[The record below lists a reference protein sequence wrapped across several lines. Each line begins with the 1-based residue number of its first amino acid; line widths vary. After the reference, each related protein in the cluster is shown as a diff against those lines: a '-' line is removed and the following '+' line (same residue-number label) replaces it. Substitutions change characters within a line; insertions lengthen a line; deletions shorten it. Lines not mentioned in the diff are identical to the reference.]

1 MYIEAI
7 KNCDLYTKKQKLIL
21 AALVEASIDDIAT
34 ISPRTLSEIT
44 GATQPVVYKAVKR
57 FKEENILT
65 PVETSNNKLRVF
77 QLHKPKLD
85 EIEQIHK
92 KTQKLKNK

>member
-7 KNCDLYTKKQKLIL
+7 KNCELYTKKQKLIL
-21 AALVEASIDDIAT
+21 SALVEVSIDDIAK

-57 FKEENILT
+57 FQEESILT
-65 PVETSNNKLRVF
+65 PIDTPNKKLGIF
-77 QLHKPKLD
+77 QLHKSKLD
-85 EIEQIHK
+85 EIELIYK
-92 KTQKLKNK
+92 KTKKLKNK